1 MTHIVNAIEFHGNCI
16 RYLTNTQTN
25 HCKRIYPFR
34 MSRVYHAINTADV
47 GSKLLLEGGGGGL
60 AQPRG
65 VWDHAPPEK
74 TAFGRE
80 FSVFSEIQN
89 FVMHVTTSIV
99 LPVLKQLFLSMQHKH
114 AE

>member
-1 MTHIVNAIEFHGNCI
+1 
-16 RYLTNTQTN
+16 
-25 HCKRIYPFR
+25 

-47 GSKLLLEGGGGGL
+47 GSKLLLDGGGGG

-74 TAFGRE
+74 NVFGRE

-89 FVMHVTTSIV
+89 FVMHFTTLIV
-99 LPVLKQLFLSMQHKH
+99 LPVLKQLFLSMQSQ
-114 AE
+114 ACRIN